1 MPTKLYDADWVSET
15 VGRLADEI
23 HANRAPGRGRALV
36 GLPTRGSVLAAR
48 LGAALEEAGS
58 SVQVGALDPTMHR
71 DDLHTGS
78 GLKPLQGSNLTFDI
92 NDLTVILVD
101 DVLYTGRTIR
111 AAMDA
116 LFSYGRP
123 ACVRLCVMLDRG
135 GRELPVQPDFSGA
148 HVDVPAGAYVRLK
161 LSEVD
166 APGDAVYVVGA
177 GEEEPA

>member
-1 MPTKLYDADWVSET
+1 MPTKLYDSDWVRDT
-15 VGRLADEI
+15 VARLADEI
-23 HANRAPGRGRALV
+23 CANRAPGRGRALV
-36 GLPTRGSVLAAR
+36 GLRTRGAVLAER
-48 LGAALEEAGS
+48 LGAALQEAGS
-58 SVQVGALDPTMHR
+58 PVQIGAVDPTMHR

-78 GLKPLQGSNLTFDI
+78 GLKPIRGSDLTFDI
-92 NDLTVILVD
+92 NDLTVVLVD

-116 LFSYGRP
+116 LFAYGRP

-135 GRELPVQPDFSGA
+135 GRELPVQPDFTGA
-148 HVDVPAGAYVRLK
+148 HVDVPAGAFVRLK

-166 APGDAVYVVGA
+166 ARGDAVFVVGA